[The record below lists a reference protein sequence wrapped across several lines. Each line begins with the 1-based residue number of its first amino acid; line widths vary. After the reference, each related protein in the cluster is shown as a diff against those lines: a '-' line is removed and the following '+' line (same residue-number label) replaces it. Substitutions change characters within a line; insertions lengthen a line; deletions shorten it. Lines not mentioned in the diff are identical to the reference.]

1 MEKAFKFQNKVY
13 VPSYIEDRLNCAKCD
28 LSNKKPRYCKVLR
41 NGESCPL
48 KSRVHRVM
56 KELKEGV

>member
-13 VPSYIEDRLNCAKCD
+13 VPSYTEEIFNCVKCD

-56 KELKEGV
+56 KKLKGGV